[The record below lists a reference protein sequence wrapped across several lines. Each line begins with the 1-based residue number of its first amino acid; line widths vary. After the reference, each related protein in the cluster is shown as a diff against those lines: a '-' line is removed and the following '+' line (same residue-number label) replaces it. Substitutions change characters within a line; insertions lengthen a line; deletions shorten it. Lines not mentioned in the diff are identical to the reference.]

1 MKSPKFKVSAEGTRG
16 LLGNVVLLLIFL
28 VFMAGTYIYLGIQD
42 GRDREYLNLVS
53 QQRVLSQRMTT
64 YVGLT
69 SRGTPATLPGIFN
82 QLDDY
87 HTQFADAFRLIKA
100 GNPDSGMSPSSDP
113 EVMNSVSQVDALW
126 KEYGGHVSTILE
138 SRGVVVALH
147 KIAKLIND
155 GEAQLLALADEV
167 AASMADSGASQEQVY
182 IATRQLMLSQ
192 RIVHNVN
199 RMLEGGEGA
208 VTAADRFGRDSAL
221 FGRIIRAL
229 LEGDRNL
236 NIKQVQDED
245 LLEQLEELSDL
256 FDMIGA
262 QVSGILE
269 RSPEMFKVS
278 AAQQG
283 AISLSDALLAAVT
296 ALDNN
301 YHRSMENR
309 TWDATVANIFGIA
322 ALMMLIYLGLQ
333 LHRESQSRVVE
344 TERRRQEIEEAN
356 RRNQQAIM
364 RLLDEMG
371 DLADGDLT
379 VNVTVTEDVTGA
391 IADSINF
398 AIEALRHLVETIN
411 DTAGKVS
418 GSAQSARATAIQLA
432 ESSDHQAQQIT
443 SASTAVNEMAVS
455 IEGVSKNADELA
467 EEAQRSVAIAKQ
479 GSEAVQN
486 TIRGMDTIR
495 EHIQETSK
503 RIKRLGESSQEIG
516 EIVELIN
523 DIAEQTN
530 ILSLN
535 AAIQAAMA
543 GEAGRGFAVVADE
556 VQRLAERSADAT
568 KQIEALVK
576 TIQTDTNEAVIS
588 MEESTAGVVE
598 GARLA
603 EEAGTSLSEID
614 NVSIH
619 LAELVQSISD
629 ATRRQASAAAN
640 ISDTMNVIQEITSQT
655 STGTN
660 QTAESIGHLAKMAD
674 ELKDSVA
681 GFKLPE

>member
-1 MKSPKFKVSAEGTRG
+1 MKSPKFKLSAEGGRG
-16 LLGNVVLLLIFL
+16 LMTNAVMLFIFL
-28 VFMAGTYIYLGIQD
+28 VLMAGSYIYLGGQD
-42 GRDREYLNLVS
+42 DDDREYLSLVG
-53 QQRVLSQRMTT
+53 QQRVLSQRLTT

-82 QLDDY
+82 QLEDY
-87 HTQFADAFRLIKA
+87 HRQFTDALRLIKA
-100 GNPDSGMSPSSDP
+100 GDPETGMSPSDDP
-113 EVMNSVSQVDALW
+113 EVMNSLSQVDALW
-126 KEYGGHVSTILE
+126 KEYGGHVQTIID

-147 KIAKLIND
+147 KIAKVIND
-155 GEAQLLALADEV
+155 GEGELLALADEV
-167 AASMADSGASQEQVY
+167 AANMSVGGASKEQVY

-192 RIVHNVN
+192 RIIFNVN

-208 VTAADRFGRDSAL
+208 VTAADRFGRDAAQ
-221 FGRIIRAL
+221 FGRILHAL
-229 LEGDRNL
+229 MEGDRNL
-236 NIKQVQDED
+236 HVRQVQDEHV
-245 LLEQLEELSDL
+245 LEQLEELTDL
-256 FDMIGA
+256 FDMSNV
-262 QVSGILE
+262 QVGGILE

-283 AISLSDALLAAVT
+283 AVTLSDALLAALT
-296 ALDNN
+296 SLEEN
-301 YHRSMENR
+301 YQLSMENR
-309 TWDATVANIFGIA
+309 TMSSTVANVFGFGA
-322 ALMMLIYLGLQ
+322 VVMLIVLGFQ
-333 LHRESQSRVVE
+333 LYRESQTRVVE
-344 TERRRQEIEEAN
+344 TERRRQEIEETN

-398 AIEALRHLVETIN
+398 AIEALRNLVETIN
-411 DTAGKVS
+411 ETAGKVS

-614 NVSIH
+614 SVSIH

-660 QTAESIGHLAKMAD
+660 QTAESIGHLAQMAD
-674 ELKDSVA
+674 ELKESVA